1 MPRDVRFVSVFSA
14 GPGGGNPVP
23 VVVDATGM
31 SDREM
36 REVARRFGHES
47 TFVLPPPAG
56 SECEYALRFWV
67 PNHEMPMCGHAT
79 VGTPWLLARL
89 GMLDGDRASIWTPSG
104 PVTVHVVDAGDDG
117 LVEITQPRGRAEP
130 IRGADVPEILSVL
143 GITADE
149 LAPLP
154 VQNACTSRVKTLVPV
169 ASVSV
174 LDGLRPD
181 FTRMR
186 QVCDQVESTGLYPY
200 APSDLGR
207 QVFDARQFPRSSGYP
222 EDPATGVAAAAL
234 SFGLL
239 HNGLVEATDRPIL
252 VRQGRAMRRPSE
264 ISLRF
269 AMTDGQ
275 VDGCWLGGAVQ
286 PLDSIA
292 SRSTVEDVAERD
304 EM

>member
-1 MPRDVRFVSVFSA
+1 VHRDVRFVSVFSA

-36 REVARRFGHES
+36 RDVARGFGHES

-56 SECEYALRFWV
+56 SGCEFALRYWV
-67 PNHEMPMCGHAT
+67 PHHEMSMCGHAT

-89 GMLDGDRASIWTPSG
+89 GMLGGDRMSIWTPRG
-104 PVTVHVVDAGDDG
+104 PVTAHIVDAGDDG
-117 LVEITQPRGRAEP
+117 LVEITQPRGWVEP
-130 IRGADVPEILSVL
+130 VRDADVPEILSVL

-154 VQNACTSRVKTLVPV
+154 LQNACTSRVKTLVPV

-174 LDGLRPD
+174 LDDLCPD
-181 FTRMR
+181 FGRIR
-186 QVCDQVESTGLYPY
+186 QVCDRVDSTGLYPY
-200 APSDLGR
+200 APSDLVR

-252 VRQGRAMRRPSE
+252 VRQGRAMGRPSQ

-275 VDGCWLGGAVQ
+275 VDGCWLGGSIHA
-286 PLDSIA
+286 LDSLA
-292 SRSTVEDVAERD
+292 
-304 EM
+304 